1 MEESWKDNKNWWNKI
16 TTMTEDEI
24 ETLPNEYIRKFGS
37 FLIRYS
43 EMQQIA
49 HTDVNKS
56 LGGMHEQVKN
66 LDALETQDEKDHM
79 QALKER
85 AIAADSSYQYEQ
97 TGYMQRQPRLDLKKH
112 VGNYNYEQFKE
123 YTALYEKSKKKD
135 SEELRQFYKM
145 VKYSRLNKDKGD
157 GSAMAFARK
166 FDLDLIQIPPEFQD
180 EPLDDI
186 VIKKDKRTR
195 REIIRN
201 RSNRDLSKYDAWRC
215 YDRQLIKGGGKQR
228 CMRKVQLVPS

>member
-1 MEESWKDNKNWWNKI
+1 M
-16 TTMTEDEI
+16 
-24 ETLPNEYIRKFGS
+24 
-37 FLIRYS
+37 
-43 EMQQIA
+43 
-49 HTDVNKS
+49 
-56 LGGMHEQVKN
+56 
-66 LDALETQDEKDHM
+66 
-79 QALKER
+79 
-85 AIAADSSYQYEQ
+85 
-97 TGYMQRQPRLDLKKH
+97 KKH

-135 SEELRQFYKM
+135 TEEVRQFYKM

-201 RSNRDLSKYDAWRC
+201 RSNRDLTKYDAWRC
-215 YDRQLIKGGGKQR
+215 YDRQLMKGGGKQR